1 MRLELCLG
9 LKGIFRLKNNFS
21 VNIRNKYPMVKR
33 SNKKKI
39 RPDFLL
45 VVNIWQSEGRGIKR
59 NPEVKS
65 QPLRLTS
72 L

>member
-1 MRLELCLG
+1 MRLELCLS
-9 LKGIFRLKNNFS
+9 LKGIFRQKNNFP

-45 VVNIWQSEGRGIKR
+45 VVNIWQSEGRIKS